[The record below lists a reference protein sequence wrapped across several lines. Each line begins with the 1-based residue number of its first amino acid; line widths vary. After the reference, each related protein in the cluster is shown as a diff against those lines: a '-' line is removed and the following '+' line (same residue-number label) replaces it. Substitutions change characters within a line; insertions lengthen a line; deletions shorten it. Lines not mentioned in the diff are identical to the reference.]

1 MKKFLILQL
10 LIFVSVFAVAQINRT
25 TISGDRDSILKKY
38 ILHRD
43 TMTRNTWLNIMQANR
58 YLEQL
63 IHYDSLLIGKE
74 GSNTLADSLE
84 KVYIHKLQEAKSEL
98 KNLGQVNSQLSHDLG
113 FYRKMFYMVIV
124 LSVVFLIL
132 IIILIVLT
140 GRLNRSLKNK
150 DRKVKEYYTETHKAQ
165 EEVENSR
172 KTENQLASEIN
183 KMKKQFSDELET
195 REAEIQNLSEE
206 KLMLENQIVEVRKA
220 YELEANKR
228 MELETTTENSAAEAN
243 EELVNELSERLEQ
256 VQTDY
261 NVLKDNSEK
270 LQQELHETETL
281 KEEIKS
287 LKHELEK
294 QADARELA
302 EQRFSE
308 LIEKIKNISNDF

>member
-1 MKKFLILQL
+1 MKKFLILHLLL
-10 LIFVSVFAVAQINRT
+10 LISVFADAQATRI
-25 TISGDRDSILKKY
+25 TISANRDSVLNEY
-38 ILHRD
+38 IRHRD
-43 TMTRNTWLNIMQANR
+43 TMTRNTWLNIMQTNR

-63 IHYDSLLIGKE
+63 IHYDSLLIGNK
-74 GSNTLADSLE
+74 GSDAKVDSLE
-84 KVYIHKLQEAKSEL
+84 KVYIHKLQEAQSEL
-98 KNLGQVNSQLSHDLG
+98 KNLGEVNSRLSHDLS
-113 FYRKMFYMVIV
+113 FYRKMFYMGMI
-124 LSVVFLIL
+124 LSVVFIIL
-132 IIILIVLT
+132 IIILIILT
-140 GRLNRSLKNK
+140 GRLNKSLKNK

-183 KMKKQFSDELET
+183 KLKKQYSDELET

-206 KLMLENQIVEVRKA
+206 KLMLENQIVEVKKA

-228 MELETTTENSAAEAN
+228 LEIETASQNPAAEAN

-261 NVLKDNSEK
+261 DTLKDNSEK
-270 LQQELHETETL
+270 LQQELLQTESL

-287 LKHELEK
+287 LKDELEK
-294 QADARELA
+294 QTDARKSA
-302 EQRFSE
+302 EKHFSE